1 MTALDKIQCE
11 DKIKALIQGV
21 LAGNIFDWRA
31 KEIADLMET
40 LLVRDTY
47 EQRQR
52 SLYSLN
58 ETQDGKFFFENEIDD
73 RTQKI
78 DEASSIIL
86 NNEEKN
92 ESIENN
98 N

>member
-11 DKIKALIQGV
+11 NKIKALIRAV

-47 EQRQR
+47 EQSQR

-58 ETQDGKFFFENEIDD
+58 ETQDGKIFL
-73 RTQKI
+73 KMK
-78 DEASSIIL
+78 SM
-86 NNEEKN
+86 
-92 ESIENN
+92 IELRKSTKHRL
-98 N
+98 